1 MNRIGLTLLVGIC
14 SFFLVMGSASAAGFS
29 DVTQKQWF
37 YQDVMKLTEQGII
50 AGFEDGTFRPY
61 QEVTRAQAAIL
72 IHGALGAKNTTTFT
86 PEMTDVPSGHWA
98 YDEISVLIE
107 LGILDNAEMFNPN
120 RNLTRAELSRILVD
134 GFDLTETSSKQF
146 DDVPK
151 TAWYA
156 SYVNKL
162 YAAGITVGKT
172 ETQFDPQGNVT
183 RAEIAAFVARTL
195 AYKNPP
201 AYDFSMFSVAYQKEA
216 ALKSM
221 ERVKLERSK
230 AGVQTIVWDPE
241 MARFAQWK
249 AEDMANK
256 GYFSHTTPEGRTFGE
271 QLKDFNISYG
281 SASENI
287 AYTYSTDTTQVYN
300 LWMDSPGHKANI
312 LKRYTNTRGQEVTA
326 GFGAGIAKASDGK
339 YYWVNVFRDAR

>member
-1 MNRIGLTLLVGIC
+1 MKRITF
-14 SFFLVMGSASAAGFS
+14 SLVMVFLLIFSFSGSVSAAQFK
-29 DVTQKQWF
+29 DVSTKNWF
-37 YQDVMKLTEQGII
+37 YQDVMNLAEQGII
-50 AGFEDGTFRPY
+50 TGFEDGTFRPY
-61 QEVTRAQAAIL
+61 QEVTRAQAAVL
-72 IHGALGAKNTTTFT
+72 IHGALGAKRTTTLT
-86 PEMTDVPSGHWA
+86 PNMTDVPNNHWA
-98 YDEISVLIE
+98 YDEIAVLIE
-107 LGILDNAEMFNPN
+107 LKILDNAEEFHPN
-120 RNLTRAELSRILVD
+120 RNLTRAELARILVD
-134 GFDLTETSSKQF
+134 GFNLTETSSKQF

-151 TAWYA
+151 NAWYA
-156 SYVNKL
+156 SYVKKL

-172 ETQFDPQGNVT
+172 EAQFDPQGNVT

-201 AYDFSMFSVAYQKEA
+201 AYDFSMFSAAYQKEA

-230 AGVQTIVWDPE
+230 AGVKTIVWDSE

-249 AEDMANK
+249 AEDMAKK
-256 GYFSHTTPEGRTFGE
+256 GYFSHTTPDGRTFGE

-300 LWMDSPGHKANI
+300 LWVDSPGHKANI